1 MLRPQQICL
10 IIQKIFLD
18 ESTYVPFHSKDRK
31 YSRDKGR
38 VTQNRGKPPFE
49 KQHVYIRKVMDRDR
63 IGERIAIEGSEG
75 VREGERVA
83 HQVCERY
90 GGADAR

>member
-1 MLRPQQICL
+1 
-10 IIQKIFLD
+10 
-18 ESTYVPFHSKDRK
+18 
-31 YSRDKGR
+31 
-38 VTQNRGKPPFE
+38 
-49 KQHVYIRKVMDRDR
+49 MDRDR

-83 HQVCERY
+83 NQVCERY